1 MMYVQKSIF
10 TKKGSLPQKKLG
22 RIKQVTRASS
32 VVTVLLWDDTF
43 YKTRNYEYYTQFLKK
58 VELCS

>member
-32 VVTVLLWDDTF
+32 VVTPSSYGMIPFIRRGTMNIIPSF
-43 YKTRNYEYYTQFLKK
+43 
-58 VELCS
+58 